1 MKIKIKAP
9 AKLNL
14 SLKVGKK
21 RPDGFHPIESIM
33 QSINLCDY
41 ITITLNKSEKITLSG
56 NSNIISYDEKNLVWR
71 AIEAYFEELGE
82 MMFGI
87 DAYIEKN
94 IPTEAGLAGGS
105 TDAAATILGLNTLLN
120 EPFRKK
126 ELHKICATLG
136 SDINFCL
143 EGGTKKCL
151 GRGEILE
158 NAQYLPKTYTLIKPK
173 NFGVSTKKAYALFD
187 ELTET
192 SNLENDLEFA
202 IIKKYKNLE
211 ELHNLGFKMTGSG
224 SVFFKEGDL
233 PKDFN
238 RENYEIFENIETLEH
253 GVVVE
258 NLEI

>member
-33 QSINLCDY
+33 QSINLCDH

-87 DAYIEKN
+87 DAFIEKN

-105 TDAAATILGLNTLLN
+105 TDAAATILGLNVLLN
-120 EPFRKK
+120 EPFSKE

-151 GRGEILE
+151 GSGEILE
-158 NAQYLPKTYTLIKPK
+158 IAEVWPKSYSLIQP
-173 NFGVSTKKAYALFD
+173 
-187 ELTET
+187 
-192 SNLENDLEFA
+192 
-202 IIKKYKNLE
+202 
-211 ELHNLGFKMTGSG
+211 
-224 SVFFKEGDL
+224 
-233 PKDFN
+233 
-238 RENYEIFENIETLEH
+238 
-253 GVVVE
+253 
-258 NLEI
+258 

>member
-14 SLKVGKK
+14 SLKVGKR

-41 ITITLNKSEKITLSG
+41 ITLTLNKSVKITLSG
-56 NSNIISYDEKNLVWR
+56 NSDLITYDSKNLVWR
-71 AIEAYFEELGE
+71 AIEAYFNELGE
-82 MMFGI
+82 MMFGV

-120 EPFRKK
+120 EPFSRE

-158 NAQYLPKTYTLIKPK
+158 NAKYEPKTYTLVKPK
-173 NFGVSTKKAYALFD
+173 NFGVSTREAYALFD
-187 ELTET
+187 ELTEP

-211 ELHNLGFKMTGSG
+211 NLHNLGFKMTGSG
-224 SVFFKEGDL
+224 SVFYLEGTL
-233 PKDFN
+233 PQNFERKD
-238 RENYEIFENIETLEH
+238 YEIFENVETLNH

-258 NLEI
+258 KLEI

>member
-14 SLKVGKK
+14 NLKVGKR

-41 ITITLNKSEKITLSG
+41 ITLTLNKSEKITLSG
-56 NSNIISYDEKNLVWR
+56 NSDIIPYNEKNLVWR

-82 MMFGI
+82 MMFGVS
-87 DAYIEKN
+87 AYIEKN

-120 EPFRKK
+120 EPFSKE

-136 SDINFCL
+136 SDLNFCL

-158 NAQYLPKTYTLIKPK
+158 NANYTPKTYTLVKPK
-173 NFGVSTKKAYALFD
+173 NFGVSTKEAYALFD
-187 ELTET
+187 ELEET
-192 SNLENDLEFA
+192 SNLDNDLEFA

-211 ELHNLGFKMTGSG
+211 KLHNFGFKMTGSG
-224 SVFFKEGDL
+224 SVFFIEGKL
-233 PKDFN
+233 PEGFDK
-238 RENYEIFENIETLEH
+238 ENYEIFENIETLNH
-253 GVVVE
+253 GVIVE
-258 NLEI
+258 NIEI